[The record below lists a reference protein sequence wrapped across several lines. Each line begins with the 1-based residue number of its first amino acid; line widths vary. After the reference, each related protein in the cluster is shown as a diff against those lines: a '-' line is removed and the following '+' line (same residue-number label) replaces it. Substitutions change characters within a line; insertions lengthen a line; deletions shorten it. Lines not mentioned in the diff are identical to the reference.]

1 MNKSVLIKKFLFFPA
16 IYFISFSA
24 WSQECVVEKA
34 SLKGTYTGDCKKG
47 KAHGHGKAVGSDIYE
62 GEFKAGFPDG
72 LGTYTWWNGNSFTGK
87 YVKGLKEGKGKII
100 FKKEGDQDSLV
111 EGFWKKDVY
120 IGKYESAWKVHGK
133 TGSIRDVDVEFTPD
147 DVRRVKIIITN
158 TTGGVKTTGSREMP
172 RFKVD
177 HVQTLSGSFI
187 RMTSLESH
195 LKSTEASLMQAEF
208 PLRVKL
214 TIAQEELDIE
224 FFESGSYT
232 VNISINN

>member
-1 MNKSVLIKKFLFFPA
+1 
-16 IYFISFSA
+16 
-24 WSQECVVEKA
+24 
-34 SLKGTYTGDCKKG
+34 
-47 KAHGHGKAVGSDIYE
+47 
-62 GEFKAGFPDG
+62 
-72 LGTYTWWNGNSFTGK
+72 
-87 YVKGLKEGKGKII
+87 
-100 FKKEGDQDSLV
+100 
-111 EGFWKKDVY
+111 
-120 IGKYESAWKVHGK
+120 
-133 TGSIRDVDVEFTPD
+133 
-147 DVRRVKIIITN
+147 VRRVKIIITN
-158 TTGGVKTTGSREMP
+158 TTGGVKTTGGGEMP